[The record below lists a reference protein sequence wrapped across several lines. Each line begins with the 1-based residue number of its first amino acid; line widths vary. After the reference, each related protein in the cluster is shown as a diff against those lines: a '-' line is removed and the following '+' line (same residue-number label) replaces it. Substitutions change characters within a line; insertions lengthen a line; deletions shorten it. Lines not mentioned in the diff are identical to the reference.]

1 MRREVRKGQLNNSGF
16 SLVELLIAVTILAI
30 IVTPLLHSFLTSIRT
45 NAKARNTMHATAIAE
60 DVMEEFEAYGIDG
73 MREIYKNAGYTEQL
87 DADVDGDGAADN
99 GSYRFTGTD
108 GDTTSGNYD
117 VEVLLNPAPYT
128 SINNTKIADIQ
139 NLAGSL
145 NAVYMEDPDEAEKIY
160 GDIDKVSADNSNGKN
175 LKYIETITKKTIT
188 INIDS
193 VKLDLDTGN
202 GENVVTEAYIVSA
215 SVKYELKEGYEYF
228 VTNGKTVYNP
238 PNKSDYIIF
247 SNEADV
253 KAQAE
258 EIKAKR
264 AAGTLEPSEDKIVS
278 KLANIVIC
286 IQPRYEATVEDVV
299 EVNNRDNVDTNLFL
313 VEQRSD
319 VEEAKSYKLCYEL
332 TERHDGWNS
341 SQGASIASACSLRTN
356 MLDNK
361 YITYKFVNELVN
373 GDNVTESHVEGRA
386 YRENDEDPFKLEA
399 GDGITAL
406 TIMQAD
412 SLTPLR
418 SYDRMFDITVRIY
431 PEGALSEDDPG
442 NPLITMTGTVTN
454 E

>member
-1 MRREVRKGQLNNSGF
+1 MRRAERKGQLNNSGF

-117 VEVLLNPAPYT
+117 VEVLLNPEPYT
-128 SINNTKIADIQ
+128 SINSTKIADIQ

-145 NAVYMEDPDEAEKIY
+145 NAVYMEDPDEAETAY
-160 GDIDKVSADNSNGKN
+160 GFFMSYAGSNSKASIMAG
-175 LKYIETITKKTIT
+175 TTKTIQV
-188 INIDS
+188 NIDS
-193 VKLDLDTGN
+193 TKLNLDVGDGN
-202 GENVVTEAYIVSA
+202 TVVTDAYIVSA
-215 SVKYELKEGYEYF
+215 SVQYHCDPILL
-228 VTNGKTVYNP
+228 TNNA
-238 PNKSDYIIF
+238 PNNYPQDSNEYIIF

-253 KAQAE
+253 RAQAE

-264 AAGTLEPSEDKIVS
+264 AAGTLTSEDVIIS
-278 KLANIVIC
+278 KLANIIIG
-286 IQPRYEATVEDVV
+286 IQPRYGAGEDFVV
-299 EVNNRDNVDTNLFL
+299 VNNSNNVVTNLFL
-313 VEQRSD
+313 VKQQLSPEK
-319 VEEAKSYKLCYEL
+319 EAAL
-332 TERHDGWNS
+332 TETDKNSYTLKFTLIEKQSGWVA
-341 SQGASIASACSLRTN
+341 SQGASFTSACSLRTN
-356 MLDNK
+356 LLESK
-361 YITYKFVNELVN
+361 KITYEFTNASN
-373 GDNVTESHVEGRA
+373 GSSLYGKA
-386 YRENDEDPFKLEA
+386 YRENDEAPFKNSPLEA
-399 GDGITAL
+399 GDTGTGGVGAL

-412 SLTPLR
+412 SLAPLR

-431 PEGALSEDDPG
+431 PGGTFSGGDPA